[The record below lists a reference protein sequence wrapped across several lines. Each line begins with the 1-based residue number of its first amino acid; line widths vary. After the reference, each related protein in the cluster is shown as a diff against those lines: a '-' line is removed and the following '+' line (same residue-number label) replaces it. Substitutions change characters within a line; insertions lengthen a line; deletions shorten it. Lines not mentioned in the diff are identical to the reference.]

1 MKERETFASRL
12 GFVLIS
18 AGCAIGLGNVWR
30 FPYIVGQ
37 YGGAAFVVIYIMFLL
52 IMGLPIMSMEFSVGR
67 ASRKSIT
74 MSFQELEP
82 KGSNWHW
89 YGWFGMA
96 GNYLLMM
103 FYTTIAGWLL
113 LYFFKVAS
121 GQFEGMTTA
130 QVSEAF
136 TAMQTQDVGIQLLFM
151 ALVVVLGMVVCSRG
165 LKNGVEKANKA
176 MMLCLLA
183 LLVVLAVRALSLPG
197 AVEGLKF
204 YLVPNFHNLMYDAEG
219 NFRLFRAVYDAMGQ
233 AFFTLSLGIGAMAI
247 FGSYIGR
254 ERRLFGE
261 AINVGIL
268 DTFVAFTSG
277 LIIFPSAFAF
287 GVNPDSGP
295 NLIFV
300 TLPNVFNSMPGG
312 RLWGALFFVFLFFA
326 ALSTVT
332 AVFENILACWMDRWN
347 ISRNKAV
354 AAAEPALPAGQ
365 QPVER
370 RAHSGHEHHGFRGLP
385 GEQQPAAHRFGNLPA
400 VLLHL
405 LQVRLGLRPFPGRG
419 GPGPGHPLPRP
430 VPDLLYIYP
439 AGDRPGHLCHGLL
452 GQVRRLRRL
461 AARQY
466 GVIKTLPGFFGQTEA
481 PGSVF
486 HSRSR

>member
-37 YGGAAFVVIYIMFLL
+37 YGGAAFVLIYIAFLL
-52 IMGLPIMSMEFSVGR
+52 MMGLPIMSMEFAVGR

-74 MSFQELEP
+74 MSFQQLEP
-82 KGSNWHW
+82 RGSKWHW

-113 LYFFKVAS
+113 LYFFKLAA
-121 GQFEGMTTA
+121 GQFEGMDTA
-130 QVSEAF
+130 QVSDAF
-136 TAMQTQDVGIQLLFM
+136 STMRAQDVGVQLLFM
-151 ALVVVLGMVVCSRG
+151 VIVVVLGMVVCSKG

-183 LLVVLAVRALSLPG
+183 LLVVLAVRALTLPG
-197 AVEGLKF
+197 AEEGLKF
-204 YLVPNFHNLMYDAEG
+204 YLVPNFHNLMYDANG
-219 NFRLFRAVYDAMGQ
+219 KFRLFEAIYAAMGQ
-233 AFFTLSLGIGAMAI
+233 SFFTLSLGIGAMAI
-247 FGSYIGR
+247 FGSYIGKD
-254 ERRLFGE
+254 RRLFGE
-261 AINVGIL
+261 SINVGIL

-300 TLPNVFNSMPGG
+300 TLPNVFNAMPGG

-326 ALSTVT
+326 ALSTIT
-332 AVFENILACWMDRWN
+332 AVFENILACWMDKWG
-347 ISRNKAV
+347 ISRGKAV
-354 AAAEPALPAGQ
+354 IANLVLILLLSLP
-365 QPVER
+365 
-370 RAHSGHEHHGFRGLP
+370 
-385 GEQQPAAHRFGNLPA
+385 
-400 VLLHL
+400 
-405 LQVRLGLRPFPGRG
+405 
-419 GPGPGHPLPRP
+419 
-430 VPDLLYIYP
+430 
-439 AGDRPGHLCHGLL
+439 CLL
-452 GQVRRLRRL
+452 GNNLWS
-461 AARQY
+461 
-466 GVIKTLPGFFGQTEA
+466 GVKILDMNIMDFEDFLVSNNLLPL
-481 PGSVF
+481 GSVLYLLF
-486 HSRSR
+486 CCVSRKYGWGFDNFLAEVDTGKGVRFPSRFRVYFTYILPLVVLVIFVMGYLDKFGG

>member
-82 KGSNWHW
+82 KGSKWHW

-103 FYTTIAGWLL
+103 FYTTIAGWLI
-113 LYFFKVAS
+113 LYFFKVAA

-151 ALVVVLGMVVCSRG
+151 ALVVILGMVVCSRG

-254 ERRLFGE
+254 ERSLMGE
-261 AINVGIL
+261 VINITIL
-268 DTFVAFTSG
+268 DTFVAFVSG

-287 GVNPDSGP
+287 GVQPDAGP

-300 TLPNVFNSMPGG
+300 TLPNIFNEMPGG
-312 RLWGALFFVFLFFA
+312 RLWGALFFVFMSFA
-326 ALSTVT
+326 AMSTVT
-332 AVFENILACWMDRWN
+332 AVFENIISCWMDRWQVP
-347 ISRNKAV
+347 RKKAV
-354 AAAEPALPAGQ
+354 WANLVLIFVLSLPCLLGFNLLSGFQPFGAGTGVLDLEDFIVSQNLLPLGSLLYLLFCVVSRKYAWGYENFLKEADQGKGVRFPA
-365 QPVER
+365 R
-370 RAHSGHEHHGFRGLP
+370 
-385 GEQQPAAHRFGNLPA
+385 
-400 VLLHL
+400 
-405 LQVRLGLRPFPGRG
+405 LRPYFTFIL
-419 GPGPGHPLPRP
+419 PLI
-430 VPDLLYIYP
+430 VLAIFV
-439 AGDRPGHLCHGLL
+439 L
-452 GQVRRLRRL
+452 GYRE
-461 AARQY
+461 
-466 GVIKTLPGFFGQTEA
+466 KFF
-481 PGSVF
+481 
-486 HSRSR
+486 

>member
-37 YGGAAFVVIYIMFLL
+37 YGGAAFVLIYVVFLL
-52 IMGLPIMSMEFSVGR
+52 IMGLPIMAMEFAVGR

-74 MSFQELEP
+74 MSFQQLEP
-82 KGSNWHW
+82 AGTKWHW

-113 LYFFKVAS
+113 LYFFKMAA
-121 GQFEGMTTA
+121 GQFEGLDAA
-130 QVSEAF
+130 QVSAAF
-136 TAMQTQDVGIQLLFM
+136 STMQTKDVGIQLLFM
-151 ALVVVLGMVVCSRG
+151 VIVVVLGMLVCSRG
-165 LKNGVEKANKA
+165 LKNGVEKINKA

-183 LLVVLAVRALSLPG
+183 LLLVLAVRALTLPG
-197 AVEGLKF
+197 AVDGLKF
-204 YLVPNFHNLMYDAEG
+204 YLVPNFQNLFYDANG
-219 NFRLFRAVYDAMGQ
+219 KFRLFEAVYAAMGQ

-247 FGSYIGR
+247 FGSYIGK

-261 AINVGIL
+261 CISIGVL

-287 GVNPDSGP
+287 GVNPDAGP

-300 TLPNVFNSMPGG
+300 TLPNVFNAMPGG

-332 AVFENILACWMDRWN
+332 AVFENILACWMDKWEV
-347 ISRNKAV
+347 SRKKAV
-354 AAAEPALPAGQ
+354 STNLVLILLLSLPCLLGNNLWSGVKILGMGIMDFEDFLVSNNLLPLGSVLYLVFCCSKWGWGFDRFLAEADEG
-365 QPVER
+365 
-370 RAHSGHEHHGFRGLP
+370 RGLRF
-385 GEQQPAAHRFGNLPA
+385 PAQFRTYFTYILPFV
-400 VLLHL
+400 VLIILFMGY
-405 LQVRLGLRPFPGRG
+405 VDKF
-419 GPGPGHPLPRP
+419 
-430 VPDLLYIYP
+430 
-439 AGDRPGHLCHGLL
+439 AG
-452 GQVRRLRRL
+452 
-461 AARQY
+461 
-466 GVIKTLPGFFGQTEA
+466 
-481 PGSVF
+481 
-486 HSRSR
+486 

>member
-37 YGGAAFVVIYIMFLL
+37 YGGAAFVLIYILFLV
-52 IMGLPIMSMEFSVGR
+52 IMGLPIMSMEFAVGR

-74 MSFQELEP
+74 MSFQQLEP
-82 KGSNWHW
+82 EGTKWHW

-103 FYTTIAGWLL
+103 FYTTISGWLL
-113 LYFFKVAS
+113 LYFFKLAT
-121 GQFEGMTTA
+121 GAFEGMDTA

-136 TAMQTQDVGIQLLFM
+136 STMQTQDVGIQLLFM
-151 ALVVVLGMVVCSRG
+151 VIVVVLGMAVCSKG

-183 LLVVLAVRALSLPG
+183 LLVVLAIRSLTLPG
-197 AVEGLKF
+197 AMEGLKF
-204 YLVPNFHNLMYDAEG
+204 YLVPNFHNLMYNAEG
-219 NFRLFRAVYDAMGQ
+219 QFRLFEAIYAAMGQ
-233 AFFTLSLGIGAMAI
+233 SFFTLSLGIGAMAI
-247 FGSYIGR
+247 FGSYIGK

-261 AINVGIL
+261 TLNVGVL
-268 DTFVAFTSG
+268 DTCVAFTSG

-287 GVNPDSGP
+287 GVNPDQGP

-300 TLPNVFNSMPGG
+300 FFSNVFNSMPGG

-332 AVFENILACWMDRWN
+332 AVFENILACWMDKWN
-347 ISRNKAV
+347 ISRGRAV
-354 AAAEPALPAGQ
+354 AANLALILLLSLPCLLGNNLWSSVQILGMSIMDFEDFLVSNNLLPIGSVIYLLFCCTRKGWGFDHFLAEVDQ
-365 QPVER
+365 
-370 RAHSGHEHHGFRGLP
+370 
-385 GEQQPAAHRFGNLPA
+385 
-400 VLLHL
+400 
-405 LQVRLGLRPFPGRG
+405 GRG
-419 GPGPGHPLPRP
+419 VRFPARFRVYFTYVLPLI
-430 VPDLLYIYP
+430 V
-439 AGDRPGHLCHGLL
+439 
-452 GQVRRLRRL
+452 
-461 AARQY
+461 
-466 GVIKTLPGFFGQTEA
+466 GVILVMGYWDKFG
-481 PGSVF
+481 PKG
-486 HSRSR
+486 